1 MTSNP
6 ASRKARAMTC
16 APRSWPS
23 RPTFATRQRIVRCS
37 PSTLI
42 PRFRGAGVSCLR
54 GFGCEQVTVTVH
66 RRPGTAIRAGS
77 SSQGPRSDRVP
88 PAYRARPRESGTCIR
103 TATNPRLMADTASP
117 TLGDG
122 PSWLK
127 DNVAAVTAVLT
138 GVGYAPVF
146 ATFTGLIP
154 FYPNIGKSG
163 VNLLG
168 HVIAVVNLAAT
179 LCLIAGW
186 RYVKQ
191 GKIEAH
197 AKAMT
202 AAFGLILVFLL
213 LYLPKVGGGGEKR
226 LVESVPDP
234 IALGYFVMLAIHIIL
249 SAIAMPVVL
258 YAFLLVISHTPAE
271 LRDSLHPRVGRIAA
285 ASWILSLVL
294 GVVTYLILNH
304 VYSYEFV

>member
-1 MTSNP
+1 
-6 ASRKARAMTC
+6 
-16 APRSWPS
+16 
-23 RPTFATRQRIVRCS
+23 
-37 PSTLI
+37 
-42 PRFRGAGVSCLR
+42 
-54 GFGCEQVTVTVH
+54 
-66 RRPGTAIRAGS
+66 
-77 SSQGPRSDRVP
+77 
-88 PAYRARPRESGTCIR
+88 
-103 TATNPRLMADTASP
+103 MADTASP
-117 TLGDG
+117 SLDDG

-138 GVGYAPVF
+138 VVGYALVI
-146 ATFTGLIP
+146 ATFEGMIP

-168 HVIAVVNLAAT
+168 HAIAVVNLAAT
-179 LCLIAGW
+179 VCLIAGW

-197 AKAMT
+197 AKSMT
-202 AAFGLILVFLL
+202 AAFALILLFLV

-258 YAFLLVISHTPAE
+258 YAFLLGISHTPAE
-271 LRDSLHPRVGRIAA
+271 LRDSLHPRIGRIAA

-304 VYSYEFV
+304 VYSYEFTPV